1 MLKYLFLVIS
11 AIFLIGCGG
20 AQPKP
25 GNSLPEWVV
34 NSQPSS
40 VIYYRA
46 VGEGISKEEAKKSAL
61 QQISSEISVTI
72 SSQTTS
78 KSTAI
83 KSSTQDTFNREIQ
96 DVIKSST
103 QKIKFT
109 GVKVLKNAFIDGK
122 YYADVEVNR
131 EVLFQA
137 QKDAMLIKYN
147 ELQKLWKKIDS
158 SNIFAIFTQNSKL
171 NKMITSVMAQLPIL
185 KSINPNFDLRVYSN
199 VIQNIRSKAMAK
211 KADAIVYVKTNNAF
225 NEKIVLE
232 KAITD
237 FGIKVVKKLSN
248 VKNKNNLMIITIDK
262 NSRVAINRYKTMKM
276 RGVKFAAITLTIT
289 TYDGRGKTELA
300 KNIIYLKNASR
311 DSYKDAVKKTK
322 KFERL
327 IKQKGILNILLENL
341 SK

>member
-11 AIFLIGCGG
+11 VIFLIGCGG

-109 GVKVLKNAFIDGK
+109 GVKVLKNAFINGK

-137 QKDAMLIKYN
+137 QKDAMLIEYN

-199 VIQNIRSKAMAK
+199 VVQNIRAKAMAK

-276 RGVKFAAITLTIT
+276 RDVKFAAITLTIT

>member
-1 MLKYLFLVIS
+1 MLKYFFLAIS
-11 AIFLIGCGG
+11 AIFLIGCTGT
-20 AQPKP
+20 QPKLD
-25 GNSLPEWVV
+25 NSLPEWVV
-34 NSQPSS
+34 NSKASS
-40 VIYYRA
+40 VIYYHA
-46 VGEGISKEEAKKSAL
+46 VGEGLSKEEAKKSAL

-83 KSSTQDTFNREIQ
+83 KSSTQDTFNREVRDI
-96 DVIKSST
+96 IKSST
-103 QKIKFT
+103 QKINFT
-109 GVKVLKNAFIDGK
+109 GLKVLKNTFIDGK

-137 QKDAMLIKYN
+137 QKDAMIIEYN

-158 SNIFAIFTQNSKL
+158 SNIFAIFAQSSKL
-171 NKMITSVMAQLPIL
+171 NKMITNVMAKLPIL
-185 KSINPNFDLRVYSN
+185 KSINPNFDLKAYSN
-199 VIQNIRSKAMAK
+199 IVQNIRAKILAK
-211 KADAIVYVKTNNAF
+211 KVDTIVYVKTNNAF
-225 NEKIVLE
+225 NEKMVLE

-262 NSRVAINRYKTMKM
+262 KSRVAINRYKTMKM

-311 DSYKDAVKKTK
+311 DNYKDAMKKTK